1 MRYPLYDRSSVK
13 KSEHAGAGMFA
24 EILREFEDCE
34 ECAFLREKDEFRA
47 LLAAYK
53 GA

>member
-1 MRYPLYDRSSVK
+1 MRYPLYARSSVK

-24 EILREFEDCE
+24 EILRELEDCE